1 MQKFPSNFVKY
12 ANKYFVILLM
22 VIWTLTSAD
31 QCTNYNTACG
41 THTQNFVADKIK
53 LTLITSIPLGFG
65 RPVTQTVIPFVNP
78 LINILSSLSYGN
90 PTVFSIKLESYEICN
105 GSPTV
110 KTNCCRTSTQ
120 TCSLNNTESTFEL
133 PIIWDPYYKNKIT
146 IRAITRYVTSG
157 SSYFSYAVYEASFDI
172 QVNQTSIVPN
182 NLINLTY
189 LRSYIGSPENGT
201 YLDFCNNL

>member
-1 MQKFPSNFVKY
+1 MRSKQTASCLALLPIFSTATTICLF
-12 ANKYFVILLM
+12 YFR
-22 VIWTLTSAD
+22 
-31 QCTNYNTACG
+31 G
-41 THTQNFVADKIK
+41 
-53 LTLITSIPLGFG
+53 
-65 RPVTQTVIPFVNP
+65 
-78 LINILSSLSYGN
+78 
-90 PTVFSIKLESYEICN
+90 SIKKLKLNIYLC
-105 GSPTV
+105 
-110 KTNCCRTSTQ
+110 CCRTSTQ
-120 TCSLNNTESTFEL
+120 TCSLNNTESAFEL